1 MNIFEGQPPALPE
14 QIQALNYPPGKEF
27 FTGRVIETA
36 EIIDG
41 VGVFHLDNGFTVEA
55 TIIGPIDY
63 QRVSSVSALPD
74 EITEFHGEF
83 ITPPPRK
90 DPNDPIPELHYCLVS
105 ENTRFLVVSFLSD
118 ASLKLSLKN
127 GENVEDSA
135 SLSLSGTR
143 HYF

>member
-14 QIQALNYPPGKEF
+14 NIQALSYPLGKEF

-55 TIIGPIDY
+55 TITGPIDF
-63 QRVSSVSALPD
+63 QRVSSVSALDD
-74 EITEFHGEF
+74 EITEFYGEF
-83 ITPPPRK
+83 ITPPPK
-90 DPNDPIPELHYCLVS
+90 EPNDPIPELHYCLVS
-105 ENTRFLVVSFLSD
+105 DNTRFLVVSFLSD
-118 ASLKLSLKN
+118 ASLTLSLKN

-135 SLSLSGTR
+135 SVSLSGTR

>member
-14 QIQALNYPPGKEF
+14 NIQAFSYPLGKEF
-27 FTGRVIETA
+27 FTGRVIEAA

-55 TIIGPIDY
+55 TITGPMDS

-74 EITEFHGEF
+74 EIAEFYFHGEF

-90 DPNDPIPELHYCLVS
+90 DPNDPIPELHFCLVS

-118 ASLKLSLKN
+118 ASLTLSLKN
-127 GENVEDSA
+127 GENVEDSVYI
-135 SLSLSGTR
+135 SFSGTR
-143 HYF
+143 L

>member
-14 QIQALNYPPGKEF
+14 NIQAFSYPLGKEF

-55 TIIGPIDY
+55 NIIGPIGY
-63 QRVSSVSALPD
+63 QRVSSVSTLDD
-74 EITEFHGEF
+74 EITEFCGEF
-83 ITPPPRK
+83 VTPPPRK
-90 DPNDPIPELHYCLVS
+90 DPNDPIPELHFCLVS

-118 ASLKLSLKN
+118 ASLTLSLKN
-127 GENVEDSA
+127 GENVEDSVYI
-135 SLSLSGTR
+135 SFSGTR
-143 HYF
+143 L

>member
-14 QIQALNYPPGKEF
+14 QIQSLNYPLGKEF

-36 EIIDG
+36 EIING

-63 QRVSSVSALPD
+63 QRVSSVSSLDD
-74 EITEFHGEF
+74 EITEFYGEF
-83 ITPPPRK
+83 VTPPPRK
-90 DPNDPIPELHYCLVS
+90 DPNDPIPEFHYCLVS

-143 HYF
+143 HCF